1 MLLMTAIPAI
11 NATDYKLVTDKSELV
26 VGAKYIITNNNGTIG
41 MSKTQN
47 DNNRGQEKGL
57 TPVDNIITL
66 ADDSNV
72 AILTLGT
79 ATKDAEELYTL
90 YDPANSGYLCAASS
104 SKNYLRT
111 QTSLDNNGICEIT
124 IANNEAT
131 IKFQGNYTRNWLRYN
146 AATSGGQIFSCY
158 ASGQQA
164 VRLYKEIPKAV
175 ADVSISYDKS
185 ATYFTGDKVNVTLG
199 CVTEGASIYYTTDGT
214 EPSATNGTLYGGTA
228 LELTSA
234 TVGDVTVKA
243 IAVKDTDE
251 SNVTKATVHFNRAV
265 ASVEEFNGVADG
277 ELVRFDFPLTVSLA
291 TKPWIFAQ
299 DSANNGVYLYST
311 DFTTDMVPDYT
322 LNSIIKEGLIGEV
335 TTLNGNKELQF
346 QIGSLVKD
354 DAVGSLAT
362 KTVNFNDFSD
372 ADLYKYV
379 KVPEVNLSA
388 NDGTNY
394 FAINGIKDT
403 GYNKKGIGY
412 PAAVAGKAFDLYGIY
427 YKDGVSETTGYMFI
441 PLEIKEV
448 VAAFEAPVISVES
461 GTYNVVQNVTLTV
474 PEGTTVRYT
483 TDDAVDLKEGTG
495 YLEYSDGTTISILK
509 SCTLRAIATDGTN
522 FSPVAT
528 ATYTM
533 KTLEPSIDVEK
544 ASGLVTITPDAAYEA
559 SNVKIYY
566 TTNGDTPV
574 AGSAN
579 EYTEPFTVAEE
590 TEVKAIAVFGE
601 FDASDVVNYIYSNNI
616 AVEFTIAGGEFG
628 STGDTFGD
636 ITKSPIKL
644 SFTTTGSNPAKNY
657 TTALRF
663 YKNGSLSISGDGTK
677 AIKIT
682 KVEITYSSTSNSLTN
697 THISVDTGTYTNPD
711 ENNVAVWTIGAES
724 AKLTNSG
731 STGRTSYITGIKVY
745 YKEITIDAPVISLE
759 SGTYNEV
766 QKVKLTV
773 PDGATSVRYTTD
785 EVDLENGSD
794 FTEYVAESEITI
806 DKSCTLRAVATDGT
820 DFSKVASAIYTMK
833 TVAPVITA
841 ADAVDG
847 VFTNEDGF
855 LNVTF
860 TCPPYNND
868 DVIISYEVKDD
879 MAESTTDL
887 VKSGTTI
894 TVYGNAT
901 ITATALYGSF
911 DESDPV
917 TATYKWNNPNAITV
931 YATKTIV
938 ISEQLSHNTTGAQ
951 IQSAKLIDDEGGE
964 YNITCTSGNTYI
976 SASDNT
982 IRFYST
988 GSYVMTSDVLMTKI
1002 KVTGTSYVQ
1011 SKDDKWTTVTSNKEF
1026 ACEEGSNSFTFGNG
1040 STTSKISTIEITY
1053 KKNIPFDKV
1062 ANNTELLSMEAG
1074 KYYQVN
1080 VNLQGVKSHNGV
1092 LYARTVDS
1100 TVNPSEPGKN
1110 YFDSY
1115 EDSNYAQ
1122 FAQHDWVA
1130 IDGLG
1135 SDYENKNITA
1145 GFVAQYDGTKLLP
1158 VNDVVPGSDETVTTN
1173 TFGVANVFYG
1183 NYENTNGFGYKP
1195 FFVKA
1200 KLNEVATFVAK
1211 AVAAYE
1217 IQGSGECGVINGK
1230 GLKVEGSDLTDN
1242 IGKYVALDGVLVSD
1256 TEANGGV
1263 KVIVFGV
1270 GTPTGVDSAIA
1281 EGTVAIY
1288 GTEGAVSVTGVTGTV
1303 ELYDATGRL
1312 AKVAEVEGSAVIAMP
1327 AGYYIVRASGVAK
1340 AVIVK

>member
-1 MLLMTAIPAI
+1 MKKFLSLLMLLMTAIPAI
-11 NATDYKLVTDKSELV
+11 NATDYKLVTRNEDLEA
-26 VGAKYIITNNNGTIG
+26 GAKYIITNNNGTIG

-47 DNNRGQEKGL
+47 DNNRGQVTDLEL
-57 TPVDNIITL
+57 VDNIITL

-79 ATKDAEELYTL
+79 AIKGAEELYTL
-90 YDPANSGYLCAASS
+90 YDPANSGYLYAASG
-104 SKNYLRT
+104 SKNYLKT
-111 QTSLDNNGICEIT
+111 KATLDDNGKCT
-124 IANNEAT
+124 ISIESNEAT

-158 ASGQQA
+158 STGQQA
-164 VRLYKEIPKAV
+164 VRLYKEYIPKAV
-175 ADVSISYDKS
+175 ADVSISYDES
-185 ATYFTGDKVNVTLG
+185 ATYFTGDKVSVTLG
-199 CVTEGASIYYTTDGT
+199 CVTDSALIYYTTDGT
-214 EPSATNGTLYGGTA
+214 EPSATNRTLYGGTA

-243 IAVKDTDE
+243 IAVKGAE
-251 SNVTKATVHFNRAV
+251 KSKVTEATVHFNRAV

-277 ELVRFDFPLTVSLA
+277 ELVRFDFPLTASVA
-291 TKPWIFAQ
+291 TTAWIFAQ
-299 DSANNGVYLYST
+299 DSANNGVYLRST
-311 DFTTDMVPDYT
+311 DFRNELVANYT

-354 DAVGSLAT
+354 DAEGSLTA
-362 KTVNFNDFSD
+362 KTVNFSDFSD
-372 ADLYKYV
+372 TDLYKYV

-388 NDGTNY
+388 MDELKY
-394 FAINGIKDT
+394 FAINGIENT
-403 GYNKKGIGY
+403 GYNKKGIKY
-412 PAAVAGKAFDLYGIY
+412 PATVAGKAFDLYGIY
-427 YKDGVSETTGYMFI
+427 YKDKVSEATGYMFI

-483 TDDAVDLKEGTG
+483 TDKAVDLKEGTG
-495 YLEYSDGTTISILK
+495 YLEYSNGTTISILK

-533 KTLEPSIDVEK
+533 KT
-544 ASGLVTITPDAAYEA
+544 A
-559 SNVKIYY
+559 
-566 TTNGDTPV
+566 
-574 AGSAN
+574 
-579 EYTEPFTVAEE
+579 
-590 TEVKAIAVFGE
+590 
-601 FDASDVVNYIYSNNI
+601 
-616 AVEFTIAGGEFG
+616 
-628 STGDTFGD
+628 
-636 ITKSPIKL
+636 
-644 SFTTTGSNPAKNY
+644 
-657 TTALRF
+657 
-663 YKNGSLSISGDGTK
+663 
-677 AIKIT
+677 
-682 KVEITYSSTSNSLTN
+682 
-697 THISVDTGTYTNPD
+697 
-711 ENNVAVWTIGAES
+711 
-724 AKLTNSG
+724 
-731 STGRTSYITGIKVY
+731 
-745 YKEITIDAPVISLE
+745 
-759 SGTYNEV
+759 
-766 QKVKLTV
+766 
-773 PDGATSVRYTTD
+773 
-785 EVDLENGSD
+785 
-794 FTEYVAESEITI
+794 
-806 DKSCTLRAVATDGT
+806 
-820 DFSKVASAIYTMK
+820 
-833 TVAPVITA
+833 APVITA
-841 ADAVDG
+841 EGAVDG
-847 VFTNEDGF
+847 VFRTETLDVTISSQYDFENVIFECNVTKEDGTTEEIE
-855 LNVTF
+855 VTSNPF
-860 TCPPYNND
+860 TFQ
-868 DVIISYEVKDD
+868 I
-879 MAESTTDL
+879 A
-887 VKSGTTI
+887 GTTSI
-894 TVYGNAT
+894 TL
-901 ITATALYGSF
+901 TALYGDF
-911 DESDPV
+911 DISDV
-917 TATYKWNNPNAITV
+917 VETTFTYMDPNIAV
-931 YATKTIV
+931 YDFTDATKWGYDQPTSGGKTVIDGVTLKISDEYPTISNV
-938 ISEQLSHNTTGAQ
+938 AGGGTKTRFYGKTGAESVLRAYSKNTLTFTAPANLV
-951 IQSAKLIDDEGGE
+951 IEKIVFDFYNNKTISSANTKWSVGE
-964 YNITCTSGNTYI
+964 YDTKAYTWSGASQVVSVTLGETNVDINSLTIYVKDITAVDQAG
-976 SASDNT
+976 
-982 IRFYST
+982 
-988 GSYVMTSDVLMTKI
+988 
-1002 KVTGTSYVQ
+1002 
-1011 SKDDKWTTVTSNKEF
+1011 
-1026 ACEEGSNSFTFGNG
+1026 
-1040 STTSKISTIEITY
+1040 
-1053 KKNIPFDKV
+1053 
-1062 ANNTELLSMEAG
+1062 LLSMEAG

-1092 LYARTVDS
+1092 LYARTVDT
-1100 TVNPSEPGKN
+1100 TVNPSEPGKD

-1242 IGKYVALDGVLVSD
+1242 IGKYVALDGVLVAD
-1256 TEANGGV
+1256 AEANGGV

>member
-11 NATDYKLVTDKSELV
+11 NAADYKLVTNKSELE
-26 VGAKYIITNNNGTIG
+26 VGANYIIAAHYVYSSKGFDKLYVMNDGATKLNTLVTTFNGIETTATDDIISLPKGAVIFTLESSGTDTYRLKYNGSKIQGYLSANNGSAKNGVVI
-41 MSKTQN
+41 SDKTTDYESLKIDPEATKCQIQSV
-47 DNNRGQEKGL
+47 GYYTSSG
-57 TPVDNIITL
+57 
-66 ADDSNV
+66 SNYNSFMLNV
-72 AILTLGT
+72 TYTNASGIT
-79 ATKDAEELYTL
+79 ATNFKFY
-90 YDPANSGYLCAASS
+90 
-104 SKNYLRT
+104 K
-111 QTSLDNNGICEIT
+111 TS
-124 IANNEAT
+124 
-131 IKFQGNYTRNWLRYN
+131 
-146 AATSGGQIFSCY
+146 TSGTNHAIPK
-158 ASGQQA
+158 
-164 VRLYKEIPKAV
+164 LYKEIKEIPKAV
-175 ADVSISYDKS
+175 ADVSISYDES

-214 EPSATNGTLYGGTA
+214 EPSATNGTIYGGTA

-243 IAVKDTDE
+243 IAVKDAEE
-251 SNVTKATVHFNRAV
+251 SNVTNVTVHFNRAV

-277 ELVRFDFPLTVSLA
+277 ELVRFDFPLTASVA
-291 TKPWIFAQ
+291 TKSWIFAQ

-311 DFTTDMVPDYT
+311 DFTTAMVPNYT

-335 TTLNGNKELQF
+335 TTYSGNKELQF

-394 FAINGIKDT
+394 FAINGIENT
-403 GYNKKGIGY
+403 GYNKKGIEY
-412 PAAVAGKAFDLYGIY
+412 PATVAGKAFDLYGIY
-427 YKDGVSETTGYMFI
+427 YKDKVSGTTGYMFI

-474 PEGTTVRYT
+474 PEGATTVRYT

-495 YLEYSDGTTISILK
+495 YLEYSNGTTISILK

-533 KTLEPSIDVEK
+533 KT
-544 ASGLVTITPDAAYEA
+544 A
-559 SNVKIYY
+559 
-566 TTNGDTPV
+566 
-574 AGSAN
+574 
-579 EYTEPFTVAEE
+579 
-590 TEVKAIAVFGE
+590 
-601 FDASDVVNYIYSNNI
+601 
-616 AVEFTIAGGEFG
+616 
-628 STGDTFGD
+628 
-636 ITKSPIKL
+636 
-644 SFTTTGSNPAKNY
+644 
-657 TTALRF
+657 
-663 YKNGSLSISGDGTK
+663 
-677 AIKIT
+677 
-682 KVEITYSSTSNSLTN
+682 
-697 THISVDTGTYTNPD
+697 
-711 ENNVAVWTIGAES
+711 
-724 AKLTNSG
+724 
-731 STGRTSYITGIKVY
+731 
-745 YKEITIDAPVISLE
+745 
-759 SGTYNEV
+759 
-766 QKVKLTV
+766 
-773 PDGATSVRYTTD
+773 
-785 EVDLENGSD
+785 
-794 FTEYVAESEITI
+794 
-806 DKSCTLRAVATDGT
+806 
-820 DFSKVASAIYTMK
+820 
-833 TVAPVITA
+833 APVITA
-841 ADAVDG
+841 EGAVDG
-847 VFTNEDGF
+847 VFRTETLDVTISSQYDFENVIFECNVTKEDGTTEEI
-855 LNVTF
+855 NVTSNPF
-860 TCPPYNND
+860 TFQ
-868 DVIISYEVKDD
+868 I
-879 MAESTTDL
+879 A
-887 VKSGTTI
+887 GTTSI
-894 TVYGNAT
+894 TL
-901 ITATALYGSF
+901 TALYGDF
-911 DESDPV
+911 DISDV
-917 TATYKWNNPNAITV
+917 VGTTFTYMDPNIVV
-931 YATKTIV
+931 YDFTDATKWGYDQPAKDKKTIIDGALKISDEYPTISNEFGGGTTTRFYGITGTESVLRAYSKNTLTFTAPANLV
-938 ISEQLSHNTTGAQ
+938 IEKIVFDFYKNKTISSANTKW
-951 IQSAKLIDDEGGE
+951 SVGE
-964 YNITCTSGNTYI
+964 YDTKTYTWSGASQVVSVTLGETNVDINSLTIYVKDITAVDQAG
-976 SASDNT
+976 
-982 IRFYST
+982 
-988 GSYVMTSDVLMTKI
+988 
-1002 KVTGTSYVQ
+1002 
-1011 SKDDKWTTVTSNKEF
+1011 
-1026 ACEEGSNSFTFGNG
+1026 
-1040 STTSKISTIEITY
+1040 
-1053 KKNIPFDKV
+1053 
-1062 ANNTELLSMEAG
+1062 LLSMSAG

-1092 LYARTVDS
+1092 LYARTVDT

-1211 AVAAYE
+1211 AVAADE
-1217 IQGSGECGVINGK
+1217 IQGSGECGVINGN

-1242 IGKYVALDGVLVSD
+1242 IGKYVALDGVLVAD
-1256 TEANGGV
+1256 AEANGGV

-1312 AKVAEVEGSAVIAMP
+1312 AKVAEAEGSAVIAMP

>member
-11 NATDYKLVTDKSELV
+11 NAADYKLVTNKSELE
-26 VGAKYIITNNNGTIG
+26 VGANYIIAAHYVYSSKGFDKLYVMNDGATKLNTLVTTFNGIETTATDDIISLPEGAVIFTLESSGTDTYRLKYNGSTIQGYLSANNGSAKNGVVISDKTTDYESLKIDPGATNCQIQSVGYYTSSGSNYNSFMLYVSYSGSTISSVNFKFYKT
-41 MSKTQN
+41 SKSGAN
-47 DNNRGQEKGL
+47 Y
-57 TPVDNIITL
+57 
-66 ADDSNV
+66 
-72 AILTLGT
+72 AIP
-79 ATKDAEELYTL
+79 K
-90 YDPANSGYLCAASS
+90 
-104 SKNYLRT
+104 
-111 QTSLDNNGICEIT
+111 
-124 IANNEAT
+124 
-131 IKFQGNYTRNWLRYN
+131 
-146 AATSGGQIFSCY
+146 
-158 ASGQQA
+158 
-164 VRLYKEIPKAV
+164 LYKEYIPKAV
-175 ADVSISYDKS
+175 ADVSISYDES

-214 EPSATNGTLYGGTA
+214 EPSATNGTRYGGTA
-228 LELTSA
+228 LELNSA

-243 IAVKDTDE
+243 IAVKDAE
-251 SNVTKATVHFNRAV
+251 KSKVTEATVHFNRAV

-277 ELVRFDFPLTVSLA
+277 ELVRFDFPLTASVA
-291 TKPWIFAQ
+291 TTAWIFAQ

-311 DFTTDMVPDYT
+311 DFRNELVANYT

-354 DAVGSLAT
+354 DAEGSLTA
-362 KTVNFNDFSD
+362 KTVNFSDFSD
-372 ADLYKYV
+372 TDLYKYV

-388 NDGTNY
+388 MDELNY
-394 FAINGIKDT
+394 FAINGIENT
-403 GYNKKGIGY
+403 GYNKKRIKY
-412 PAAVAGKAFDLYGIY
+412 PATVAGKAFDLYGIY
-427 YKDGVSETTGYMFI
+427 YKDKVSGTTGYMFI

-509 SCTLRAIATDGTN
+509 SCTLRTVATDGTN

-533 KTLEPSIDVEK
+533 KT
-544 ASGLVTITPDAAYEA
+544 A
-559 SNVKIYY
+559 
-566 TTNGDTPV
+566 
-574 AGSAN
+574 
-579 EYTEPFTVAEE
+579 
-590 TEVKAIAVFGE
+590 
-601 FDASDVVNYIYSNNI
+601 
-616 AVEFTIAGGEFG
+616 
-628 STGDTFGD
+628 
-636 ITKSPIKL
+636 
-644 SFTTTGSNPAKNY
+644 
-657 TTALRF
+657 
-663 YKNGSLSISGDGTK
+663 
-677 AIKIT
+677 
-682 KVEITYSSTSNSLTN
+682 
-697 THISVDTGTYTNPD
+697 
-711 ENNVAVWTIGAES
+711 
-724 AKLTNSG
+724 
-731 STGRTSYITGIKVY
+731 
-745 YKEITIDAPVISLE
+745 
-759 SGTYNEV
+759 
-766 QKVKLTV
+766 
-773 PDGATSVRYTTD
+773 
-785 EVDLENGSD
+785 
-794 FTEYVAESEITI
+794 
-806 DKSCTLRAVATDGT
+806 
-820 DFSKVASAIYTMK
+820 
-833 TVAPVITA
+833 APVITA
-841 ADAVDG
+841 EGAVDG
-847 VFTNEDGF
+847 VFSNEDGF

-879 MAESTTDL
+879 MAESTTD
-887 VKSGTTI
+887 VVQSGTTI

-901 ITATALYGSF
+901 ISATALYGSF
-911 DESDPV
+911 DESDETTASFTWNDPSHV
-917 TATYKWNNPNAITV
+917 KGVFARVNNVEQIPANSEVIVVVESQGKIMSSDNGKKKRTAIDKDADGACLLEDVSEAKVFKVAEGTNEGTYTLKDEDGKYLAPSASTDINTSASNVSITFDGENAYIANPDVSTRRILWRAGTTNLFSNYASSNINSSSTEYFNVQLYKKIKGIKANAKISVNGSEPEELVSGATYQWYSKIIIESDGMGNYSLVHNGTVTNGTYNETAT
-931 YATKTIV
+931 
-938 ISEQLSHNTTGAQ
+938 
-951 IQSAKLIDDEGGE
+951 IDL
-964 YNITCTSGNTYI
+964 T
-976 SASDNT
+976 
-982 IRFYST
+982 
-988 GSYVMTSDVLMTKI
+988 
-1002 KVTGTSYVQ
+1002 
-1011 SKDDKWTTVTSNKEF
+1011 
-1026 ACEEGSNSFTFGNG
+1026 EEGDYTLATPKSLISFKVVK
-1040 STTSKISTIEITY
+1040 SV
-1053 KKNIPFDKV
+1053 V
-1062 ANNTELLSMEAG
+1062 ANGTELLSMSAG

-1092 LYARTVDS
+1092 LYARTVDT
-1100 TVNPSEPGKN
+1100 TVNPSEPGKD

-1211 AVAAYE
+1211 AVAANE

-1242 IGKYVALDGVLVSD
+1242 IGKYVALDGVLVAD
-1256 TEANGGV
+1256 AEANGGV

>member
-11 NATDYKLVTDKSELV
+11 NAADFTLVTEESELV
-26 VGAKYIITNNNGTIG
+26 AGARYVIAARYENYAMG
-41 MSKTQN
+41 KTQN
-47 DNNRGQEKGL
+47 SNNRAAVSKKRIGTTISL
-57 TPVDNIITL
+57 TDT
-66 ADDSNV
+66 DNV
-72 AILTLGT
+72 AIFTLGGE
-79 ATKDAEELYTL
+79 KDAWTFYDEEK
-90 YDPANSGYLCAASS
+90 NGYLYAAGSAS
-104 SKNYLRT
+104 NNYL
-111 QTSLDNNGICEIT
+111 
-124 IANNEAT
+124 
-131 IKFQGNYTRNWLRYN
+131 K
-146 AATSGGQIFSCY
+146 TSGVENTYNGKNTCKITLDADTYIAHIVFNINETYANTLVLNGTTIFSCY
-158 ASGQQA
+158 KAAKVSSGSN
-164 VRLYKEIPKAV
+164 YKQ
-175 ADVSISYDKS
+175 
-185 ATYFTGDKVNVTLG
+185 LG
-199 CVTEGASIYYTTDGT
+199 
-214 EPSATNGTLYGGTA
+214 LF
-228 LELTSA
+228 
-234 TVGDVTVKA
+234 K
-243 IAVKDTDE
+243 
-251 SNVTKATVHFNRAV
+251 
-265 ASVEEFNGVADG
+265 
-277 ELVRFDFPLTVSLA
+277 
-291 TKPWIFAQ
+291 
-299 DSANNGVYLYST
+299 
-311 DFTTDMVPDYT
+311 
-322 LNSIIKEGLIGEV
+322 EV
-335 TTLNGNKELQF
+335 TS
-346 QIGSLVKD
+346 SL
-354 DAVGSLAT
+354 
-362 KTVNFNDFSD
+362 
-372 ADLYKYV
+372 
-379 KVPEVNLSA
+379 
-388 NDGTNY
+388 
-394 FAINGIKDT
+394 
-403 GYNKKGIGY
+403 
-412 PAAVAGKAFDLYGIY
+412 
-427 YKDGVSETTGYMFI
+427 ETPT
-441 PLEIKEV
+441 
-448 VAAFEAPVISVES
+448 ISVPS

-474 PEGTTVRYT
+474 PEGATSVRYT

-495 YLEYSDGTTISILK
+495 YLEYSNGTTISILK

-522 FSPVAT
+522 FSSLAS
-528 ATYTM
+528 AIYTM
-533 KTLEPSIDVEK
+533 KTLEPSIAVDKE
-544 ASGLVTITPDAAYEA
+544 SGLVTITPDAAYEA

-574 AGSAN
+574 AGSAT
-579 EYTEPFTVAEE
+579 EYTEPFTVAKE

-644 SFTTTGSNPAKNY
+644 SFTTTGQNPAKNY
-657 TTALRF
+657 TEELRF
-663 YKNGSLSISGDGTK
+663 YKKGSLSISGDGTK

-682 KVEITYSSTSNSLTN
+682 KVEITYGSASNNLTN
-697 THISVDTGTYTNPD
+697 THVSVNTGTYTDPD

-724 AKLTNSG
+724 ATLTNSG

-759 SGTYNEV
+759 SGTYNV
-766 QKVKLTV
+766 IQKATLTV
-773 PDGATSVRYTTD
+773 PEGATTVRYTTDD
-785 EVDLENGSD
+785 EVDLENGTGY
-794 FTEYVAESEITI
+794 TEYVAESEITI

-820 DFSKVASAIYTMK
+820 DFSKVASATYTMK

-841 ADAVDG
+841 EGAVDG
-847 VFTNEDGF
+847 VFSNEDGF

-938 ISEQLSHNTTGAQ
+938 ISEQLSHNTTGAN

-964 YNITCTSGNTYI
+964 YNITCTSGNTFI

-982 IRFYST
+982 IRFYSA

-1092 LYARTVDS
+1092 LYARTVDT
-1100 TVNPSEPGKN
+1100 TVNPSEPGKD

-1115 EDSNYAQ
+1115 EDSDYAQ

-1217 IQGSGECGVINGK
+1217 IQGSGDCGVINGK

-1242 IGKYVALDGVLVSD
+1242 IGKYVALDGVLVAD
-1256 TEANGGV
+1256 AKANGGV

>member
-1 MLLMTAIPAI
+1 M
-11 NATDYKLVTDKSELV
+11 
-26 VGAKYIITNNNGTIG
+26 
-41 MSKTQN
+41 
-47 DNNRGQEKGL
+47 
-57 TPVDNIITL
+57 
-66 ADDSNV
+66 
-72 AILTLGT
+72 
-79 ATKDAEELYTL
+79 
-90 YDPANSGYLCAASS
+90 
-104 SKNYLRT
+104 
-111 QTSLDNNGICEIT
+111 
-124 IANNEAT
+124 
-131 IKFQGNYTRNWLRYN
+131 
-146 AATSGGQIFSCY
+146 
-158 ASGQQA
+158 
-164 VRLYKEIPKAV
+164 
-175 ADVSISYDKS
+175 SISYDES
-185 ATYFTGDKVNVTLG
+185 ATYFTGDKVSVTLG

-243 IAVKDTDE
+243 IAVKDAEE
-251 SNVTKATVHFNRAV
+251 SNVTDVTVHFNRAV

-277 ELVRFDFPLTVSLA
+277 ELVRFDFPLTASVA
-291 TKPWIFAQ
+291 TKSWIFAQ

-311 DFTTDMVPDYT
+311 DFTTAMVPNYT

-335 TTLNGNKELQF
+335 TTYSGNKELQF

-388 NDGTNY
+388 MDGTNY

-403 GYNKKGIGY
+403 GYNKKGIEY
-412 PAAVAGKAFDLYGIY
+412 PATVAGKAFDLYGIY
-427 YKDGVSETTGYMFI
+427 YKDKVSGTTGYMFI

-509 SCTLRAIATDGTN
+509 SCTLRAVATDGTN

-766 QKVKLTV
+766 QKVKLTM
-773 PDGATSVRYTTD
+773 PEGATSVRYTTD
-785 EVDLENGSD
+785 DAVDLENGTGY
-794 FTEYVAESEITI
+794 TEYVAESEITI

-820 DFSKVASAIYTMK
+820 DFSKVASATYTMK

-917 TATYKWNNPNAITV
+917 TATYKWNNPNAITF
-931 YATKTIV
+931 TKTGNIV
-938 ISEQLSHNTTGAQ
+938 IADQDDNKFIAEDSSMGKGENYTLTDDLGNEYSIYAIIGDNGTTNTTYPRRSGYFRLYAASGNAVF
-951 IQSAKLIDDEGGE
+951 ISNNTLNIKSVAITHNNTAIAVNGDEVNAVDGVSTWNSSTDECHEIKLATTGGTSKE
-964 YNITCTSGNTYI
+964 YNNDI
-976 SASDNT
+976 
-982 IRFYST
+982 
-988 GSYVMTSDVLMTKI
+988 TKI
-1002 KVTGTSYVQ
+1002 SITFEKV
-1011 SKDDKWTTVTSNKEF
+1011 
-1026 ACEEGSNSFTFGNG
+1026 A
-1040 STTSKISTIEITY
+1040 
-1053 KKNIPFDKV
+1053 PFDKV

-1092 LYARTVDS
+1092 LYARTTDS
-1100 TVNPSEPGKN
+1100 TVNPSEPGKD

-1115 EDSNYAQ
+1115 EDSDYAQ

-1183 NYENTNGFGYKP
+1183 NYENTDGFGYRP

-1211 AVAAYE
+1211 AVTADE
-1217 IQGSGECGVINGK
+1217 IQGSGDCGVINGK

-1242 IGKYVALDGVLVSD
+1242 IGKYVALDGVLVAD
-1256 TEANGGV
+1256 AEANGGV

-1312 AKVAEVEGSAVIAMP
+1312 AKVAEAEGSAVIAMP